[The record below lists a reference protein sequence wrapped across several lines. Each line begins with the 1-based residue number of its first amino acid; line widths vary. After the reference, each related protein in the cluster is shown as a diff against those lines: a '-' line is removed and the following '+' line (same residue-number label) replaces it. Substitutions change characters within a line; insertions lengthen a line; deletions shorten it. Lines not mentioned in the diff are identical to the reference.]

1 MTHTRIAPSPSG
13 FLHLGNAVNFL
24 LARWVA
30 DAEPGSR
37 VDLRI
42 DDLGLP
48 VRPDHLADVFWAL
61 DWLGIPISAGPVDP
75 DDFWRGYAQRDAIDR
90 FRAAAASLGPEWT
103 YACECS
109 RTIVARRAPG
119 VADPCADSQL
129 PWVPGRTALRFRVR
143 GGPASDS
150 TTRAALRRLGVG
162 RDHVDEEMGDFV
174 VWRRD
179 DLPAYQ
185 LVSVLTDEDAGVD
198 TIVRGRDLL
207 PSSAAQVL
215 LAQPLGARRFR
226 RARFVHHDL
235 VGDATGVK
243 LSKRDNAD
251 ALRAIAERGDGRARV
266 LAAATAVADRTRDLY
281 LRSATRE

>member
-1 MTHTRIAPSPSG
+1 MLTPGVTHTRIAPSPSG

-119 VADPCADSQL
+119 VADPCADSQIPWGLDAVGGQITQPAWKSKPSWYLQVADDKMIPL
-129 PWVPGRTALRFRVR
+129 PAQQAMSKRAGSTIVEVPGSHAIFVSN
-143 GGPASDS
+143 PKAVAAIIEKAAS
-150 TTRAALRRLGVG
+150 
-162 RDHVDEEMGDFV
+162 
-174 VWRRD
+174 
-179 DLPAYQ
+179 
-185 LVSVLTDEDAGVD
+185 
-198 TIVRGRDLL
+198 
-207 PSSAAQVL
+207 
-215 LAQPLGARRFR
+215 
-226 RARFVHHDL
+226 
-235 VGDATGVK
+235 GVK
-243 LSKRDNAD
+243 
-251 ALRAIAERGDGRARV
+251 
-266 LAAATAVADRTRDLY
+266 
-281 LRSATRE
+281 